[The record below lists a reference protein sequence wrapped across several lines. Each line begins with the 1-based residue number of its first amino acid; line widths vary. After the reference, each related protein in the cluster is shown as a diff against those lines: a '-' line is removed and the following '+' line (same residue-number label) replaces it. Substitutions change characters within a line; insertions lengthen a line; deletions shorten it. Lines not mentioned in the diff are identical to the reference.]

1 MGALADHQ
9 HDLMRAK
16 GLLDVFD
23 GREDEQLLMGVALL
37 ADSRERRSRE
47 IETLAA
53 DMSRLPCAARPRA

>member
-1 MGALADHQ
+1 
-9 HDLMRAK
+9 MRAK